1 MAGLN
6 PHVPLNLAQ
15 AAIFTGKGFN
25 SPEDYNRYLLKFQ
38 DRPLCPSVALDPV
51 RFNRYDMDIPRLI
64 NDVGWSD
71 LPLDQCYS
79 FRPEAVRMFY
89 ANMRPCFNTDP
100 PTFTTTVYNYLL
112 TISVDLLSYL
122 LGYPI
127 QGAEV
132 VDEVDFAAVDFNENE
147 AMHLYARDI
156 GAYHPTRF
164 DARRLPDDLK
174 ILHFY
179 ITRVFLP
186 RSHGLTRIY
195 PMDMWILAS
204 AKENRCI
211 SYPHLMMGHMMQYCD
226 DYYHDELPFA
236 PQITLL
242 MRSLGLDLR
251 FKVARVDLDDSLR
264 AQFVLRKV
272 HALVGRRR
280 PRVNASGGVIVGS
293 VVPTEAAEGAPE
305 EGLSL
310 ADLVEGIPEEE
321 KGAEEAPEEGGA
333 EEAMSDISDYLFSP
347 DYPF

>member
-25 SPEDYNRYLLKFQ
+25 SPEDYNRYLLKLQ

-64 NDVGWSD
+64 NAVGWSD

-122 LGYPI
+122 LRYPI

-132 VDEVDFAAVDFNENE
+132 VDEADFAAVDFNENE

-174 ILHFY
+174 VLHF
-179 ITRVFLP
+179 
-186 RSHGLTRIY
+186 
-195 PMDMWILAS
+195 
-204 AKENRCI
+204 
-211 SYPHLMMGHMMQYCD
+211 
-226 DYYHDELPFA
+226 
-236 PQITLL
+236 
-242 MRSLGLDLR
+242 
-251 FKVARVDLDDSLR
+251 
-264 AQFVLRKV
+264 
-272 HALVGRRR
+272 
-280 PRVNASGGVIVGS
+280 
-293 VVPTEAAEGAPE
+293 
-305 EGLSL
+305 
-310 ADLVEGIPEEE
+310 
-321 KGAEEAPEEGGA
+321 
-333 EEAMSDISDYLFSP
+333 
-347 DYPF
+347 